1 MTGFL
6 KIDLSPA
13 VVTVEPTVNGFA
25 DQWDVTDPIR
35 VGWFLPSKDT
45 NSASNRYRCF
55 HMARALAALGVESVY
70 LTTPEE
76 LSVLAPRID
85 ILVIVKRLDKE
96 VIAVAA
102 RARERGMPVFLDL
115 CDDLLGARYPNNMG
129 GAHQMV
135 FSAIARQLAGIVV
148 PSAQMAGRVGG
159 HCAAIAVDVP
169 VHVVP
174 DPAETE
180 ADFLATEAFV
190 TGQPMA
196 GEPALG
202 EPAPGEPED
211 GEPTSNARKTIIW
224 FGNYGAPHGTF
235 GIPSLLPAL
244 PVLQTMN
251 RRIPLELVVVSN
263 SDRAHDAIV
272 RSFDIPTR
280 YVPWSPRAV
289 YQELRRADVAL
300 LTNGDDEYCTVKSSN
315 RVLQALAMGVPVVAT
330 STQAVAEFIGSV
342 IVDQP
347 KAGILSF
354 IGPGG
359 DVRRAE
365 ALEAARPILERYT
378 PERIGALWYGLL
390 ARQRA
395 RMRERASAPAAG
407 TTLVVLEEGRCFAAL
422 ESLLGAN
429 LKPQPKFDVLAD
441 VGALIADRRFVHLF
455 AAHGITPMLIGG
467 RRDVYR
473 HRLKGVA
480 RLVVES
486 DATPFSATFVRWAHE
501 AGIDVQSVRSY
512 CRHMLANPP
521 PMPPPLSAP
530 PRQPGPFSERVEADG
545 SSVWAFCVHQ
555 KARGWILDA
564 ICREIGSRQ
573 PDTWQVVY
581 LPAVMP
587 EARNYFFSHHS
598 LYLRYLKKVPEMLAR
613 SRTFIWY
620 THPRLETPEAIAELL
635 DGFMGATRVIFTCA
649 ANRDLWL
656 ERGLPEEKT
665 LVVLGGADPDMFRT
679 HTRGHGVV
687 GLSSSFYERK
697 NPDCLMEIVRLLPHR
712 RFHLI
717 GRHWEQYA
725 LFEDMRA
732 APNFRYVTVPY
743 DRYPE
748 HYAGFDVFLSMSTL
762 EGGPIPLLEA
772 MMSNAVP
779 VASRT
784 GFGPDLIRHGE
795 NGFLFD
801 IGASA
806 AEIAGL
812 IDKAFAIEADV
823 RSTVVDHTWANFAR
837 IITELGR

>member
-13 VVTVEPTVNGFA
+13 VVTVEPALNGFA
-25 DQWDVTDPIR
+25 DQWDLRDPIR

-55 HMARALAALGVESVY
+55 HMARALAGQGVESVY
-70 LTTPEE
+70 LTTAEE

-102 RARERGMPVFLDL
+102 RARERSMPVFLDL
-115 CDDLLGARYPNNMG
+115 CDDLMGARYPNNMG

-148 PSAQMAGRVGG
+148 PSAQMAGRIGG
-159 HCAAIAVDVP
+159 YCADLSVDLP
-169 VHVVP
+169 IHVVP

-180 ADFLATEAFV
+180 ADFLATETFV
-190 TGQPMA
+190 TGQPA
-196 GEPALG
+196 SWPDDDAPPAR
-202 EPAPGEPED
+202 
-211 GEPTSNARKTIIW
+211 PTRKTIIW
-224 FGNYGAPHGTF
+224 FGNYGAPHGAF

-244 PVLQTMN
+244 PVLQSLN

-272 RSFDIPTR
+272 GAFDVPTR
-280 YVPWSPRAV
+280 YVPWTPRAV
-289 YQELRRADVAL
+289 YRELRRADVAL
-300 LTNGDDEYCTVKSSN
+300 LTNGEDEYCTVKSSN

-330 STQAVAEFIGSV
+330 ATQAVAEFINSV

-347 KAGILSF
+347 KAGVLAF
-354 IGPGG
+354 IGPDGER
-359 DVRRAE
+359 RRAE

-378 PERIGALWYGLL
+378 PERIGRLWYGIL
-390 ARQRA
+390 ARQRVT
-395 RMRERASAPAAG
+395 MREAPRAEAGG
-407 TTLVVLEEGRCFAAL
+407 TTLVFLEEGRTFAAL
-422 ESLLGAN
+422 EALFGAN
-429 LKPQPKFDVLAD
+429 LKPQPRFDVLAD

-455 AAHGITPMLIGG
+455 AAQGITPMLIGG

-473 HRLKGVA
+473 HRLKGVGK
-480 RLVVES
+480 LVVES
-486 DATPFSATFVRWAHE
+486 DATPYSATFVRWARE
-501 AGIDVQSVRSY
+501 AGIEVQSVQSY
-512 CRHMLANPP
+512 CRAILANPP
-521 PMPPPLSAP
+521 PLPPPLAAS
-530 PRQPGPFSERVEADG
+530 PRQPGPYPERAEADG
-545 SSVWAFCVHQ
+545 SSTWAFCVHQ

-573 PDTWQVVY
+573 PDSWQVVY

-587 EARNYFFSHHS
+587 EAKNYFFSHHS
-598 LYLRYLKKVPEMLAR
+598 LFLRYLKKVPEMLGK
-613 SRTFIWY
+613 SKVFIWY
-620 THPRLETPEAIAELL
+620 THPRSETPEAVAELL
-635 DGFMGATRVIFTCA
+635 EGFQSATRVIFTCA

-656 ERGLPEEKT
+656 QRGLPEEKT
-665 LVVLGGADPDMFRT
+665 CVVLGGADAEMFRA
-679 HTRGHGVV
+679 HERGSGVV

-697 NPDCLMEIVRLLPHR
+697 NPDGLMEIVRLLPHR

-725 LFEDMRA
+725 LFEELRS
-732 APNFRYVTVPY
+732 APNFRYITVPY
-743 DRYPE
+743 ERYPE
-748 HYAGFDVFLSMSTL
+748 HYGRFDVFLSMSTL

-812 IDKAFAIEADV
+812 IDAAFDIRTDV
-823 RSTVVDHTWANFAR
+823 RATVVDHTWETFAR
-837 IITELGR
+837 IITEFGQ